1 CDCGANGKCYFDK
14 EAQQN
19 CECDSGFTIT
29 EEDGK
34 KYCRE
39 CDCGENGKCYTDTE
53 GKPNCDCNP
62 GFLVIEKDGAQYCS
76 GKIPYKSKNHF

>member
-1 CDCGANGKCYFDK
+1 MCIRGAILPNNKNKSFENVPLGL
-14 EAQQN
+14 E
-19 CECDSGFTIT
+19 S
-29 EEDGK
+29 
-34 KYCRE
+34 E